1 MKTINKS
8 LLTSVGILLGTLGC
22 SDPELPTPNT
32 FSSGA
37 TYKANF
43 SFANATADAPSLDFY
58 VNGVKLGTAIGG
70 VGSSAPTTIQI
81 ATPGTAGGVT
91 ANTAIRAKATT
102 GTIGGLLGS
111 NDLIFRATANG
122 TGIFAAANLATYTV
136 IAIDSIARPL
146 PKRLNRF
153 TATIAFS
160 DLTYFNPNVLPNGEI
175 ISASRRDS
183 LNPANC
189 PACINWDGAAQTPST
204 ATEFANLVAYGTGT
218 SLIPLGLT
226 DVGGVRFYVA
236 TDAPLTFTAGT
247 VVTNAGIRLVN
258 AVSNANNITAVA
270 NANGSFGG
278 PPLFVRLNGGTP
290 INLNNMG
297 APNATN
303 AFVGGVAG
311 GFNPSAGS
319 RTAGGVAFTTQ
330 AIAVAAVPNVY
341 TLQVAT
347 DAAFTDIVYS
357 AANVTFVPG
366 KNYTVFIKG
375 KVKTRTGVLSGV
387 QSTISHGIITH

>member
-43 SFANATADAPSLDFY
+43 SFANATTDSPSLDFF

-91 ANTAIRAKATT
+91 ANTSIRAKATS

-136 IAIDSIARPL
+136 IAIDSVLRPKPL
-146 PKRLNRF
+146 RLNRF
-153 TATIAFS
+153 TATISFA

-189 PACINWDGAAQTPST
+189 PACFNWDGAAQTPST
-204 ATEFANLVAYGTGT
+204 ATEYANLVAYGTGT

-226 DVGGVRFYVA
+226 DVGGVRFYVT

-247 VVTNAGIRLVN
+247 LVTDAGIRLVN
-258 AVSNANNITAVA
+258 AVSNANNIAAVA
-270 NANGSFGG
+270 NANGTFGG
-278 PPLFVRLNGGTP
+278 PPLHVRLNS
-290 INLNNMG
+290 G
-297 APNATN
+297 APITLTTTAATT

-319 RTAGGVAFTTQ
+319 RTAGAVAFTPRT
-330 AIAVAAVPNVY
+330 IAAASVPNVY

-357 AANVTFVPG
+357 AANVTFIPG

-375 KVKTRTGVLSGV
+375 KVKTRTGVLSGI

>member
-1 MKTINKS
+1 MKKINKS

-32 FSSGA
+32 FTSGA
-37 TYKANF
+37 TYKAYF
-43 SFANATADAPSLDFY
+43 SFANATTDAPSLDFY
-58 VNGVKLGTAIGG
+58 VNGVKLGTAVSGA
-70 VGSSAPTTIQI
+70 GSSAPTTLQI
-81 ATPGTAGGVT
+81 ATPGTTGGVT
-91 ANTAIRAKATT
+91 ANTSIRAKATT

-122 TGIFAAANLATYTV
+122 TGIFAATNLATYTV
-136 IAIDSIARPL
+136 IAIDSIQRPI
-146 PKRLNRF
+146 PRRLNRF
-153 TATIAFS
+153 TATIAFA
-160 DLTYFNPNVLPNGEI
+160 DLTYFNPNILPNGAM

-247 VVTNAGIRLVN
+247 LVTDAGIRVVN

-270 NANGSFGG
+270 NTNGTFGG
-278 PPLFVRLNGGTP
+278 PPLFVRLNGGVP
-290 INLNNMG
+290 INLTNVG

-319 RTAGGVAFTTQ
+319 RTAGAVAFTTR
-330 AIAVAAVPNVY
+330 AIAAASVPNVY

-347 DAAFTDIVYS
+347 DNAFTNIVYS
-357 AANVTFVPG
+357 AANVSFVPG
-366 KNYTVFIKG
+366 KNYTIFIKG
-375 KVKTRTGVLSGV
+375 KVKTLTGI